1 MPVKFRGAS
10 EYTSVYKWSPSFR
23 SASFSPSKQQS
34 LPDAGLRS
42 DQFCILQEPGFTH
55 KMAVPHRKSLASSC
69 LIWESSL
76 KEDDLDKSEFTK
88 SKDPVVTKSK
98 NLNTVVNEKF
108 CQNSSKVVIKESKQ
122 IETEQIRDAEK
133 ENNQIKIVKP
143 QLKETEKK
151 SSVFTSKNS
160 KTSKTSQPKPQA
172 IPLRFRPKSMP
183 TYVYPSCKSE
193 YQVMFR
199 KPKKSYPVAPALS
212 ALDIV
217 HKSSCISPSKKIKFR
232 HKTSYSVNYEK
243 PVPIKKQ
250 VSPSPAS
257 PSLKLKVKN
266 LNNIKSRNTKSAPIT
281 KSRSEYNT
289 VYKEREFP
297 LPEQSYLRLE
307 ASKNKSNRD
316 GENFDKHHSVQLHSP
331 DNKCWDLSTIVSSNA
346 ERDKLSSRIGSNKA
360 DSDVE
365 QPNVVRKLEFD
376 DVEESKHAENQ
387 EDPDS
392 VKQSDCLESICDN
405 SVVEEPKVVRKLDF
419 NVEDGEINEDK
430 EGDEKIKEV
439 AETAETEV
447 VKNVVTE
454 TSNEKTLLNDEASVE
469 MQSVKTEL
477 SAASCSKTSAT
488 ASTVLGR
495 VPTPDIKMVGG
506 ALRTHHDITTPS
518 KGGAILSSPSKNAVK
533 NALLATKIKDSECA
547 VVNEKKPLVVKKNY
561 NELPRRMKEVV
572 RAPIKGALR
581 DQEFQA
587 FTNDIRPLSALETLS
602 IASARSSNALKDM
615 LERSMQR
622 QIGTK

>member
-34 LPDAGLRS
+34 DPDAGLRS
-42 DQFCILQEPGFTH
+42 DQFCLLQEPGFTH

-76 KEDDLDKSEFTK
+76 KEDDLDKAELTK
-88 SKDPVVTKSK
+88 NKNPVVTKSK
-98 NLNTVVNEKF
+98 KLNTVVNEKV
-108 CQNSSKVVIKESKQ
+108 CQNSSEIVIKESKKSGK
-122 IETEQIRDAEK
+122 IKDAEK

-151 SSVFTSKNS
+151 SSLVTSKRSKNS
-160 KTSKTSQPKPQA
+160 KPSQPKPQA

-183 TYVYPSCKSE
+183 SYVYPSCKSE

-212 ALDIV
+212 AIDVV

-243 PVPIKKQ
+243 PVPIKKH

-266 LNNIKSRNTKSAPIT
+266 LNTVKSRNIKSAPIT

-297 LPEQSYLRLE
+297 LPEQSSLRLE

-346 ERDKLSSRIGSNKA
+346 ESVKLSSRIGSHNA
-360 DSDVE
+360 DSNVE

-376 DVEESKHAENQ
+376 DVEEVKYAGNL
-387 EDPDS
+387 EDPES
-392 VKQSDCLESICDN
+392 VKHSDFSESIRDN
-405 SVVEEPKVVRKLDF
+405 SVVEEPNVVRKLDF
-419 NVEDGEINEDK
+419 NVEDDEINENK
-430 EGDEKIKEV
+430 EGDAKIS
-439 AETAETEV
+439 ETEV
-447 VKNVVTE
+447 VENVVTE
-454 TSNEKTLLNDEASVE
+454 TSNEKVLLSDEASVE

-477 SAASCSKTSAT
+477 SAPLSSKSTGT

-495 VPTPDIKMVGG
+495 VPTPDIKRVGG

-518 KGGAILSSPSKNAVK
+518 KGGAILSSPSKNLVK

-547 VVNEKKPLVVKKNY
+547 VVNEKKPLAEKKNY

-587 FTNDIRPLSALETLS
+587 FTHDIRPLSTLETLS

-622 QIGTK
+622 QINTK

>member
-34 LPDAGLRS
+34 DPDAGLRS
-42 DQFCILQEPGFTH
+42 DQFCLLQEPGFTH

-76 KEDDLDKSEFTK
+76 KEDDLDKAELTK
-88 SKDPVVTKSK
+88 NKNPVVTKSK
-98 NLNTVVNEKF
+98 KLNTVVNEKV
-108 CQNSSKVVIKESKQ
+108 CQNSSEIVIKESKQ
-122 IETEQIRDAEK
+122 RKSGKIKDAEK

-151 SSVFTSKNS
+151 SSLVTSKRSKNS
-160 KTSKTSQPKPQA
+160 KPSQPKPQA

-183 TYVYPSCKSE
+183 SYVYPSCKSE

-212 ALDIV
+212 AIDVV

-243 PVPIKKQ
+243 PVPIKKH

-266 LNNIKSRNTKSAPIT
+266 LNKVKSRNIKSAPIT

-297 LPEQSYLRLE
+297 LPEQSSLRLE

-346 ERDKLSSRIGSNKA
+346 ESVKLSSRIGSHNA
-360 DSDVE
+360 DSNVE

-376 DVEESKHAENQ
+376 DVEEVKYAGNL
-387 EDPDS
+387 EDPES
-392 VKQSDCLESICDN
+392 VKHSDFSESIRDN
-405 SVVEEPKVVRKLDF
+405 SVVEEPNVVRKLDF
-419 NVEDGEINEDK
+419 NVEDDEINENK
-430 EGDEKIKEV
+430 EGDAKIS
-439 AETAETEV
+439 ETEV
-447 VKNVVTE
+447 VENVVTE
-454 TSNEKTLLNDEASVE
+454 TSNEKVLLSDEASVE

-477 SAASCSKTSAT
+477 SAPLSSKSTAT

-495 VPTPDIKMVGG
+495 VPTPDIKRVGG

-518 KGGAILSSPSKNAVK
+518 KGGAILSSPSKNLVK

-547 VVNEKKPLVVKKNY
+547 VVNEKKPLAEKKNY

-587 FTNDIRPLSALETLS
+587 FTHDIRPLSTLETLS

-622 QIGTK
+622 QINTK

>member
-34 LPDAGLRS
+34 DPDAGLRS
-42 DQFCILQEPGFTH
+42 DQFCLLQEPGFTH

-76 KEDDLDKSEFTK
+76 KEDDLDKAELTK
-88 SKDPVVTKSK
+88 NKNPVVTKSK
-98 NLNTVVNEKF
+98 KLNTVVNEKV
-108 CQNSSKVVIKESKQ
+108 CQNSSEIVIKESKKSGK
-122 IETEQIRDAEK
+122 IKDAEK

-151 SSVFTSKNS
+151 SSLVTSKRSKNS
-160 KTSKTSQPKPQA
+160 KPSQPKPQA

-183 TYVYPSCKSE
+183 SYVYPSCKSE

-212 ALDIV
+212 AIDVV

-243 PVPIKKQ
+243 PVPIKKH

-266 LNNIKSRNTKSAPIT
+266 LNKVKSRNIKSAPIT

-297 LPEQSYLRLE
+297 LPEQSSLRLE

-346 ERDKLSSRIGSNKA
+346 ESVKLSSRIGSHNA
-360 DSDVE
+360 DSNVE

-376 DVEESKHAENQ
+376 DVEEVKYAGNL
-387 EDPDS
+387 EDPES
-392 VKQSDCLESICDN
+392 VKHSDFSESIRDN
-405 SVVEEPKVVRKLDF
+405 SVVEEPNVVRKLDF
-419 NVEDGEINEDK
+419 NVEDDEINENK
-430 EGDEKIKEV
+430 EGDAKIS
-439 AETAETEV
+439 ETEV
-447 VKNVVTE
+447 VENVVTE
-454 TSNEKTLLNDEASVE
+454 TSNEKVLLSDEASVE

-477 SAASCSKTSAT
+477 SAPLSSKSTAT

-495 VPTPDIKMVGG
+495 VPTPDIKRVGG

-518 KGGAILSSPSKNAVK
+518 KGGAILSSPSKNLVK

-547 VVNEKKPLVVKKNY
+547 VVNEKKPLAEKKNY

-587 FTNDIRPLSALETLS
+587 FTHDIRPLSTLETLS

-622 QIGTK
+622 QINTK